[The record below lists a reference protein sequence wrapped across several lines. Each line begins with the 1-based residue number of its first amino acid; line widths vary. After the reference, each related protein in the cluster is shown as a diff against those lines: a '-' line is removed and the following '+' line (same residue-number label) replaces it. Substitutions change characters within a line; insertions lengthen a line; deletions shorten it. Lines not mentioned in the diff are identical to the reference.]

1 MTQTPAG
8 WYADPEDAT
17 RLRWWDG
24 TAWTEHRSPRPATT
38 TDQLS
43 AAGAQLADGLAKGFT
58 ALGKWVGDNTSIG
71 SRTPTFASVAASCAD
86 EPPRHPLSV
95 SAELVVGPA
104 DLPRIAGVYAAAGVA
119 LTPDG
124 ASLDGQVARLVPN
137 PWDPATP
144 QGVAVLVGSQQVG
157 RLPADLEAAYCPPLA
172 QLTTHRLLATGTA
185 RLWARAEATGV
196 VTDAR
201 VSVALPEVGALSG
214 SGGPGSSQPS

>member
-1 MTQTPAG
+1 VTQTPAG

-24 TAWTEHRSPRPATT
+24 LAWTEHRSPKPATT

-43 AAGAQLADGLAKGFT
+43 AAGAQLADGVAKGFT
-58 ALGKWVGDNTSIG
+58 ALGKWVNDNTSLG
-71 SRTPTFASVAASCAD
+71 SRTPTFASVAASCGD

-104 DLPRIAGVYAAAGVA
+104 DLPRIAGAYVAAGVVV
-119 LTPDG
+119 TPEG
-124 ASLDGQVARLVPN
+124 ATLEGQVARLVPN

-144 QGVAVLVGSQQVG
+144 HGVAVLIGPAQVG

-172 QLTTHRLLATGTA
+172 QLTTRRLLATGSA
-185 RLWARAEATGV
+185 RLWARSHAPGTVSE
-196 VTDAR
+196 AR
-201 VSVALPEVGALSG
+201 VTVSLPEVSALG
-214 SGGPGSSQPS
+214 DGPGSSQPS